1 MTPDEL
7 EMRIAQLRARPLMLL
22 CRTPGGKIQ
31 VMTVRECVETRA
43 NFVHIVADDLDM
55 LLETELPHINFIK
68 QARYNP

>member
-1 MTPDEL
+1 MTAAEL
-7 EMRIAQLRARPLMLL
+7 ENEIAQLRARPLMLL
-22 CRTPGGKIQ
+22 CRTPSGKIQ

-43 NFVHIVADDLDM
+43 SFVHIVADDLDM